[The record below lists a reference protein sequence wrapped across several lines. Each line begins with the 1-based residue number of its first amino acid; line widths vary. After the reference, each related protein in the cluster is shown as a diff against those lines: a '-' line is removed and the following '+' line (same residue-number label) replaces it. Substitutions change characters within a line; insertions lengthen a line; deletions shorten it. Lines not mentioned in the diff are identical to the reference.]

1 MEERIKKKWSTPTVL
16 PSVFY
21 ILNSSVSSE
30 TGVIPFHA
38 HFGTKAST
46 YHKMPEG
53 LDPVAT
59 THEYVRLL
67 DVNLQLLTEISKRY
81 QDELVVDRTS
91 KSDPVLQNQYQ
102 AGDFVLFQLNPDN
115 PLPNKL
121 HPKYLGPFEV
131 ISQFKNDVECRNLIY
146 GTVSKYH
153 VERLKLFYG
162 TKEEAFKMA
171 QIDNDQYVITRFI
184 AYRGDPDTRTTME
197 FEVEFRDGS
206 HPWLPWSNDL
216 FDTVQYEEFCEANSA
231 LYLLKFRL
239 ERSRQVAAEINRT
252 PITAVDVGTKVYV
265 DLRSYGSVWYET
277 LPLDDKDHL
286 TYVLVYEYAEWVGT
300 MNRKIWVRC
309 ELLDEYFDVPHL
321 WVRRYGSN
329 KTFDVENMILV
340 DENFILAHPELVSER
355 NREIVLQRC
364 RELVN

>member
-1 MEERIKKKWSTPTVL
+1 MKALVMEERIKKKWSTPTVL

-146 GTVSKYH
+146 GTVSKHH

-216 FDTVQYEEFCEANSA
+216 FDTVQYE
-231 LYLLKFRL
+231 
-239 ERSRQVAAEINRT
+239 
-252 PITAVDVGTKVYV
+252 
-265 DLRSYGSVWYET
+265 
-277 LPLDDKDHL
+277 
-286 TYVLVYEYAEWVGT
+286 
-300 MNRKIWVRC
+300 
-309 ELLDEYFDVPHL
+309 
-321 WVRRYGSN
+321 
-329 KTFDVENMILV
+329 
-340 DENFILAHPELVSER
+340 
-355 NREIVLQRC
+355 
-364 RELVN
+364 